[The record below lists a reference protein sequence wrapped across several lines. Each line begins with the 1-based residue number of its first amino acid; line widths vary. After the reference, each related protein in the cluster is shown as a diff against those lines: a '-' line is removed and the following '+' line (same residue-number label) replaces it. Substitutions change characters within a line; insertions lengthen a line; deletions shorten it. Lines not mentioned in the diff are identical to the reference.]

1 MDVTDQ
7 TSAKSR
13 TKAVSRIQIRT
24 PSKGGRL
31 LLCVDNLVRCR
42 RKSRRSAEKDRQ
54 KKRTPPDTLL
64 SELDD
69 GYSLL
74 AVQLLEQLTAKYDVN
89 LHCHIASRETSNN
102 IPEPDLLNRLSRTDG
117 QLIAPHFHL
126 LFPDTKEPADP
137 ELLKQA
143 NIIALELAENKEFSE
158 LTGLTTA
165 VISNNHSAIKAFQ
178 HQTYKIDPEA
188 SEKKIKDQRLRK
200 QLSTTRALCFTM
212 QVSGTG
218 VSTDYTT

>member
-1 MDVTDQ
+1 MAFFCFYAATIQSRSQTQVTEIGG
-7 TSAKSR
+7 KR
-13 TKAVSRIQIRT
+13 
-24 PSKGGRL
+24 PS
-31 LLCVDNLVRCR
+31 
-42 RKSRRSAEKDRQ
+42 EK
-54 KKRTPPDTLL
+54 KEPHLIHYFH
-64 SELDD
+64 ELDD

-117 QLIAPHFHL
+117 QLIAPHFNL

-178 HQTYKIDPEA
+178 HQTYKI
-188 SEKKIKDQRLRK
+188 K
-200 QLSTTRALCFTM
+200 
-212 QVSGTG
+212 
-218 VSTDYTT
+218 